1 MRKPKYPKVAG
12 QSESWVILPNDMYE
26 CSVPMN
32 HEIILRKNSIGVHVL
47 TGVA

>member
-12 QSESWVILPNDMYE
+12 QSESWVILPSDMCG

-32 HEIILRKNSIGVHVL
+32 DEIILRKNSIGIHVV
-47 TGVA
+47 TGVG